1 MLEKI
6 TKWFMPTDN
15 QTMFDTYIAYFPTIG
30 KTMRKMRG
38 SRIRVTDTTTGEVE
52 EYNSW
57 TELDA
62 VYKQV
67 NKDESP
73 VEHELPKIWTYGH
86 PTRFKEI
93 LKYFKSVYGERGY
106 MAGSFSK
113 SGWVY
118 YIDHNGYLCS
128 TSNDMVIDL
137 LKNSKEW
144 TEYKLPPLKK
154 FTKAQIAE
162 LLGMDVNEFEIVG

>member
-6 TKWFMPTDN
+6 SKWFMSTDN

-30 KTMRKMRG
+30 KTMRKLRG
-38 SRIRVTDTTTGEVE
+38 TRIRVTTTATGEVE

-57 TELDA
+57 AELDA

-67 NKDESP
+67 NKDDAP
-73 VEHELPKIWTYGH
+73 IVQELPKIWTYGH
-86 PTRFKEI
+86 AARYNEISKHFKKI
-93 LKYFKSVYGERGY
+93 YGEVASVGTY
-106 MAGSFSK
+106 NK
-113 SGWVY
+113 PTWVY
-118 YIDHNGYLCS
+118 YVDSNGCLCS

-144 TEYKLPPLKK
+144 TKYELPPLKK
-154 FTKAQIAE
+154 YTKAQIAE